1 MDKRIKRVTELLHLD
16 IQKPPALDELAREVN
31 LSSSRL
37 RHLFKTETGL
47 SPAQYLRAL
56 RMERAKEL
64 GEGTFLR
71 VKEIMNSVG
80 LRNTSQFTRT
90 FKRAHGLTPAEFLWT
105 QRRVEASAGGWT
117 PVAKN
122 DNT

>member
-1 MDKRIKRVTELLHLD
+1 MDNRIARVIELLRLD
-16 IQKPPALDELAREVN
+16 VRRPPALDELAREVN

-37 RHLFKTETGL
+37 RHLFKEETGL
-47 SPAQYLRAL
+47 SPAQYLRSL
-56 RMERAKEL
+56 RMERAREL

-80 LRNTSQFTRT
+80 LRNKSQFTRT

-105 QRRVEASAGGWT
+105 RRRVQAPAGYL
-117 PVAKN
+117 PPAAKN